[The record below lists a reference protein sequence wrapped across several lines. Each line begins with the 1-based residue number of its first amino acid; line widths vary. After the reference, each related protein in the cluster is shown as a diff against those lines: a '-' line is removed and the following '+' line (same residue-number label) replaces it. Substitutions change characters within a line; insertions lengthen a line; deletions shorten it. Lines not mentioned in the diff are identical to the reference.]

1 MNFLIVG
8 MTGVASKEASS
19 MSRNRQ
25 QIPVVNN
32 EYMKLQE
39 REWML
44 QKRRKK
50 GLRRRLIVF
59 FTFAFIVSFTFI
71 KAIHAQESLLAE
83 KKEELQRLEETS
95 KQLTEKQK
103 YLEEEIIKLQDE
115 EYLGKYVRKELLLS
129 EDGEIIFAVPE
140 DRE

>member
-129 EDGEIIFAVPE
+129 EDGEIIFAIPE